1 MVDPI
6 DAGAVTGSGNRPD
19 TALELNARV
28 APWVPEALARSAE
41 LGFLGD
47 VPVAEQVDHALGFV
61 FSAESELGAAPRS
74 VIDLGTGGGLPGLV
88 LRSCWPECRLVL
100 LDAHRRRTEFLEE
113 LADHWK
119 GGGEVEVV
127 RGRAEELARSPRFRQ
142 QFDLATSRS
151 FGSPAVAA
159 ECGAP
164 FLSVGGV
171 MIVSEP
177 PDAAAT
183 RWPAGGLAMVG
194 LQAEDR
200 VRFDDRFGYQ
210 VLRKSEPTDDRY
222 PRRVGIPAKR
232 PLF

>member
-1 MVDPI
+1 MT
-6 DAGAVTGSGNRPD
+6 ASGNRPES
-19 TALELNARV
+19 ALDLRARV
-28 APWVPEALARSAE
+28 APWVLQALSRSAE

-47 VPVAEQVDHALGFV
+47 VPVAEQIDHALGFV
-61 FSAESELGAAPRS
+61 FSAESELGTAPQS
-74 VIDLGTGGGLPGLV
+74 AIDLGTGGGLPGVV

-100 LDAHRRRTEFLEE
+100 LDANRRRTEFLDE

-119 GGGEVEVV
+119 GRGEVEVV
-127 RGRAEELARSPRFRQ
+127 RGRAEETARSPRFRQ
-142 QFDLATSRS
+142 QFDLVTSRS

-164 FLSVGGV
+164 FLAVGGV

-177 PDAAAT
+177 PDTAAGA
-183 RWPAGGLAMVG
+183 RWPAEGLARVG
-194 LQAEDR
+194 LEAEDR
-200 VRFDDRFGYQ
+200 IRFDDRFGYQ

-222 PRRVGIPAKR
+222 PRRVGVPAKR